1 MKKRN
6 CRKTQ
11 DERKQHDVAIRIRKM
26 TDVQIFELVGQIKK
40 AEASAGPT
48 QITPLDSAMTVGQFI
63 DHLDALSGTGN
74 GIGKSTIYKLRKV
87 AEKEG
92 LLNGV

>member
-26 TDVQIFELVGQIKK
+26 TDAQIFELVGQVEDAKTASSPEQPQPSDP
-40 AEASAGPT
+40 AETIA
-48 QITPLDSAMTVGQFI
+48 DFI
-63 DHLDALSGTGN
+63 NRLDALSGTGN
-74 GIGKSTIYKLRKV
+74 GIGKSTVYKLRKV